1 MKFVTKARAAVGSV
15 VTKIK
20 ESTRKIVDRLSKN
33 RWTKPFVFVARLTIN
48 LATLLVLVPLTLV
61 IVTVMVV
68 VLAVAWTIYAMV
80 TVVHKAVAITA
91 LLASALLGAIL
102 GRGTS
107 RYELQCAWTILSR
120 WSIAS
125 FGEATIALMGTDTVA
140 TVESVTPPV
149 VTVETTPRPK
159 RKRTRAERPRI
170 TFGPDAATA

>member
-1 MKFVTKARAAVGSV
+1 MKLVTKARAAIGSV
-15 VTKIK
+15 VTKVK

-33 RWTKPFVFVARLTIN
+33 RWTKPLVFVARLTIN
-48 LATLLVLVPLTLV
+48 LATLLVLVPLTLI
-61 IVTVMVV
+61 IVTVMVM
-68 VLAVAWTIYAMV
+68 VLAVAWTVYGVI
-80 TVVHKAVAITA
+80 TLVHKAVNITA
-91 LLASALLGAIL
+91 LLTSALLGAIL

-120 WSIAS
+120 WSITS
-125 FGEATIALMGTDTVA
+125 FGEATVARMGVDITA
-140 TVESVTPPV
+140 KVESVTPPV